1 VAILDSN
8 LAFLRESLSN
18 HIDNHKICQRIYN
31 KLEQNNYA
39 NENEF
44 VKDLEENEATILN
57 LVLQYELDYARN
69 EQDDERVQQLNGVY
83 ELLLI

>member
-1 VAILDSN
+1 LDSN

-18 HIDNHKICQRIYN
+18 HTDNHKICQRIYQ
-31 KLEQNNYA
+31 KLEQNHYA
-39 NENEF
+39 NEEEF

-69 EQDDERVQQLNGVY
+69 EQDDVRVQQLNGVY